1 MNKPDLIKQELEAL
15 TESNNGILRP
25 EAVVEFAKDPSTALH
40 SRFEWDD
47 TEAAGKYRVWQ
58 ARQLIKV
65 VVNILPNESETEYQ
79 VFVSLKSDRYNGGGY
94 RALVDVMSDDQLRKQ
109 LLTQAYADFKV
120 WQKKYQDLKELA
132 PVFTE
137 MAEVMKE
144 IEVELHPEPVEGPVA
159 A

>member
-15 TESNNGILRP
+15 TEANNGILQP
-25 EAVVEFAKDPSTALH
+25 EAVVEYAKDPNTALH

-47 TEAAGKYRVWQ
+47 TEAAKRYRVWQ

-65 VVNILPNESETEYQ
+65 TVNILPNESETEYQ

-144 IEVELHPEPVEGPVA
+144 IEVEPIA